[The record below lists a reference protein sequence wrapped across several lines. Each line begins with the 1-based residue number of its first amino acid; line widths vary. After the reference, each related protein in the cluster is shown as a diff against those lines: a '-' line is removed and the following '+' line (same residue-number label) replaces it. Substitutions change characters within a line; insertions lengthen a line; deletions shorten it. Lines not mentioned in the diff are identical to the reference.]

1 MVESFTAYLNSVVQ
15 QAEDRDNNSIRTIDS
30 YLENRRENIGARPS
44 YVPMELD
51 LDLPDHVFY
60 HPVIVQ
66 LSIYIAELIILDN
79 VGNSLIRTDDALL
92 TVPFRTSRHTIKNK
106 QQEMT
111 GITFSQ

>member
-1 MVESFTAYLNSVVQ
+1 MIESFTAYLNSVVQ

-30 YLENRRENIGARPS
+30 YLVNRRENIGARPS

-66 LSIYIAELIILDN
+66 LSIYIAELLTLDN
-79 VGNSLIRTDDALL
+79 VRHSLTLTDGPCSWYFLGHR
-92 TVPFRTSRHTIKNK
+92 VI
-106 QQEMT
+106 Q
-111 GITFSQ
+111 

>member
-44 YVPMELD
+44 YVPD

-66 LSIYIAELIILDN
+66 LSIYIAELLSTMC
-79 VGNSLIRTDDALL
+79 VT
-92 TVPFRTSRHTIKNK
+92 P
-106 QQEMT
+106 
-111 GITFSQ
+111 